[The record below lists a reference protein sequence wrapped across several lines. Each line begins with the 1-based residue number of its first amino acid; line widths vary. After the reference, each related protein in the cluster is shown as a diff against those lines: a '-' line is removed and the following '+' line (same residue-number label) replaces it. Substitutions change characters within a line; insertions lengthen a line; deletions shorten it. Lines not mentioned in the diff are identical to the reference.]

1 MAKRYLTTWVSFLN
15 LTKVSRHNRFL
26 RWLPSDLQ
34 RQHTLTQSERMLK
47 KIKSGVWCSFV
58 DIFWDYHKCHN
69 LATALVQIWRWG
81 KKSIRV
87 KKWTIQPPAKFHTS
101 DWPESLQLSLFIHQ
115 NKHGSFIITNMFFP
129 SSKINLRQ
137 KNKYVFPNFYIKT
150 SLKTK
155 QHLSFWYLGPGT
167 SCLFKTKRWLT

>member
-1 MAKRYLTTWVSFLN
+1 MVALWPPEATHTY
-15 LTKVSRHNRFL
+15 TKWKNV
-26 RWLPSDLQ
+26 
-34 RQHTLTQSERMLK
+34 K
-47 KIKSGVWCSFV
+47 KNKSGVWCPFV
-58 DIFWDYHKCHN
+58 DIFWEYHKCHN

-137 KNKYVFPNFYIKT
+137 KKQICFSKLLHQNIFKNKTTLIILVSWTRYI
-150 SLKTK
+150 
-155 QHLSFWYLGPGT
+155 LSFQN
-167 SCLFKTKRWLT
+167 